1 MSSSATI
8 SRPLFARGPNPGDTV
23 SVLLDRKPGVEP
35 KDGDTEVVIDRFRNG
50 GAASAGALFEGI
62 YNNVDAPLPG
72 PIISQAAKEARDLAV
87 KTYPVWKE
95 SSVSPFWNR
104 YTPLDLRAELQK
116 IDPSVDINPVN
127 LRLVRTS
134 SLVSTQEVEY
144 NPSTKQI
151 RNTSPNTM
159 RNDGFLRSAVEYT
172 QFTMLKNQSLA
183 AEAFATGNT
192 ETWDFVN
199 YESVPDLDES
209 AYSGLIEKS
218 ITWATFKNDYEG
230 EHCKQLFVIESP
242 TNVRLV
248 YYDDGAHRTD
258 VWLPTGERLYDK
270 DLQENVSY
278 RLHFIQSALDYLPR
292 RIRKNVQI
300 DPNTGTFYHQVR
312 RNGLV
317 IDKPVQIDI
326 AEGTYEEYEAPE
338 SDECAPFDN
347 VNADSPSI
355 IRRTSDLLTE
365 YEWRLWSTAR
375 KDFIYPTVQA
385 RKNEIK
391 KNGDLTA
398 QEINVASSSV
408 HLAVSGE
415 TRRLIFNPAKKD
427 FPHILG
433 QLEDDLVGGVGMDN
447 EFRIDEFFDQLRYLL
462 DDKEPVCE
470 DYLKR
475 LKERWNLKSRC
486 MEKKRMTTKLNAQM
500 LGAQQLLLPVMIP
513 FFGPRRRITV
523 AEATAAFPRNNLIEV
538 QQWNTMLNN
547 HRHNALFLHVAAQ
560 IQKLVFQYVSVLAED
575 MKAGFA
581 GIASQQKVV
590 GQILVRLAMLKMPKR
605 RKAPSNFIIPQ
616 AKAVSDEECRVR
628 LQESRHQLALLKQQL
643 QRDEQ
648 LARIAI

>member
-62 YNNVDAPLPG
+62 YNNVDALLSG
-72 PIISQAAKEARDLAV
+72 PKISRAVSEARDLAV

-248 YYDDGAHRTD
+248 YYDWGPLVRQGFTGKCVISPTFHSKCTGLLAASHPQKCSNRPEYRHL
-258 VWLPTGERLYDK
+258 LP
-270 DLQENVSY
+270 
-278 RLHFIQSALDYLPR
+278 P
-292 RIRKNVQI
+292 
-300 DPNTGTFYHQVR
+300 
-312 RNGLV
+312 
-317 IDKPVQIDI
+317 
-326 AEGTYEEYEAPE
+326 
-338 SDECAPFDN
+338 
-347 VNADSPSI
+347 
-355 IRRTSDLLTE
+355 
-365 YEWRLWSTAR
+365 
-375 KDFIYPTVQA
+375 
-385 RKNEIK
+385 
-391 KNGDLTA
+391 
-398 QEINVASSSV
+398 
-408 HLAVSGE
+408 GE
-415 TRRLIFNPAKKD
+415 TQW
-427 FPHILG
+427 LG
-433 QLEDDLVGGVGMDN
+433 
-447 EFRIDEFFDQLRYLL
+447 
-462 DDKEPVCE
+462 
-470 DYLKR
+470 
-475 LKERWNLKSRC
+475 
-486 MEKKRMTTKLNAQM
+486 
-500 LGAQQLLLPVMIP
+500 
-513 FFGPRRRITV
+513 
-523 AEATAAFPRNNLIEV
+523 
-538 QQWNTMLNN
+538 
-547 HRHNALFLHVAAQ
+547 H
-560 IQKLVFQYVSVLAED
+560 
-575 MKAGFA
+575 
-581 GIASQQKVV
+581 
-590 GQILVRLAMLKMPKR
+590 
-605 RKAPSNFIIPQ
+605 
-616 AKAVSDEECRVR
+616 
-628 LQESRHQLALLKQQL
+628 
-643 QRDEQ
+643 
-648 LARIAI
+648 